1 MITIETENCNPI
13 SQDFYDHIIFS
24 LDLATLTCACGHTGQ
39 LIWYGSYARKVK
51 LVDQAISLQVARV
64 YCSSC
69 GHTHAILLS
78 SIVPYSQI
86 PLDVQVAV
94 IECYEQ
100 GSGFHSILDSQ
111 ITMDE
116 NNIASIIRS
125 YRQHWYQRLLS
136 LSVLFKSLS
145 ELVRKSFQD
154 FSRQFMQIKSTRNK
168 LFYPPT

>member
-1 MITIETENCNPI
+1 
-13 SQDFYDHIIFS
+13 
-24 LDLATLTCACGHTGQ
+24 
-39 LIWYGSYARKVK
+39 
-51 LVDQAISLQVARV
+51 
-64 YCSSC
+64 
-69 GHTHAILLS
+69 
-78 SIVPYSQI
+78 
-86 PLDVQVAV
+86 
-94 IECYEQ
+94 
-100 GSGFHSILDSQ
+100 
-111 ITMDE
+111 MDE